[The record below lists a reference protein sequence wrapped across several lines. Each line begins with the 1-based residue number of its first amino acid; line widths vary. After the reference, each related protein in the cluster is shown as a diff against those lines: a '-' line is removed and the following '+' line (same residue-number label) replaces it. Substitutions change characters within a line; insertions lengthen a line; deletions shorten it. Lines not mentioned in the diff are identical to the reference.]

1 MRLKRRRS
9 GGRWKRER
17 GMWGVDKN
25 RREEGIDG
33 MHLRSSERLANLSG
47 TLNHPNIRLCIAS
60 QAKRKVYGVEIVL
73 YILFTFHFTLLL
85 LTLGASFYIPP
96 SRLFRE
102 IVFSIYR
109 EFRWLTI
116 YISNFNYPLWIT
128 CPFGSFRFFPRNT
141 PC

>member
-60 QAKRKVYGVEIVL
+60 QAKRKVYGDRPL
-73 YILFTFHFTLLL
+73 YFIHISFHPVVTNFGGIFLHSTV
-85 LTLGASFYIPP
+85 TII
-96 SRLFRE
+96 SRNCFLDLSW
-102 IVFSIYR
+102 ISLVGHIY
-109 EFRWLTI
+109 FKLQL
-116 YISNFNYPLWIT
+116 SPVNNM
-128 CPFGSFRFFPRNT
+128 SFRFFQIFP
-141 PC
+141 

>member
-1 MRLKRRRS
+1 MYKRGNGTNAFKEEKEWGKVKERKRNVGS
-9 GGRWKRER
+9 GQKQKGRGDRWNAFAILGEACKPFWYAKSPE
-17 GMWGVDKN
+17 
-25 RREEGIDG
+25 
-33 MHLRSSERLANLSG
+33 H
-47 TLNHPNIRLCIAS
+47 TAS

-109 EFRWLTI
+109 EFRWLAI
-116 YISNFNYPLWIT
+116 YISNFNYPL
-128 CPFGSFRFFPRNT
+128 
-141 PC
+141 